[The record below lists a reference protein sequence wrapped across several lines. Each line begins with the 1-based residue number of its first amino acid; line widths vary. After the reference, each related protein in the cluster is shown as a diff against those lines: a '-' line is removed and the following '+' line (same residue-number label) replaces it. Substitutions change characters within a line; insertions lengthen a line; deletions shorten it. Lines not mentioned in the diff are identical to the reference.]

1 MAGWHHRLDGCE
13 FEWTQGVGDGQGGL
27 AGCNSWGCKESDM
40 TEQLNW
46 TDCGRAS
53 CIKPF
58 PNSLTSSFLTP
69 LGAVPL
75 IAGLQLG
82 HLRPVTLKDHHLGI
96 HILFPSTCEFL
107 QDPGSSNVH
116 QGAQL
121 RYLPS
126 VCHLSSKSQKSSA
139 RKEEKQGENR
149 CKSADTRKAW
159 ADTTYSSENVDL
171 ELGQGKSQV

>member
-13 FEWTQGVGDGQGGL
+13 FEWTPGVGDGQGGL
-27 AGCNSWGCKESDM
+27 VGCNSWGYKESDT
-40 TEQLNW
+40 TEGLNW

-53 CIKPF
+53 FVKPF

-96 HILFPSTCEFL
+96 RILFPSTCGLL

-116 QGAQL
+116 QAAQL

-126 VCHLSSKSQKSSA
+126 VCHLSSKNRSRQQEKKKSKVK
-139 RKEEKQGENR
+139 RGVNQQTPGK
-149 CKSADTRKAW
+149 
-159 ADTTYSSENVDL
+159 L
-171 ELGQGKSQV
+171 EQIPHTLLKMWT

>member
-1 MAGWHHRLDGCE
+1 MQRPFSFLKEKWKQGWLLSPISPQFIC
-13 FEWTQGVGDGQGGL
+13 L
-27 AGCNSWGCKESDM
+27 NSNFFFFN
-40 TEQLNW
+40 L

-53 CIKPF
+53 FIKPC

-96 HILFPSTCEFL
+96 HILFPSTCELL
-107 QDPGSSNVH
+107 QDSGSSNVH
-116 QGAQL
+116 QRAHL

-126 VCHLSSKSQKSSA
+126 VCHLPNKSQKSSA
-139 RKEEKQGENR
+139 RGEEKQGENR
-149 CKSADTRKAW
+149 CQSADTRKAG
-159 ADTTYSSENVDL
+159 ADTTQSSENVELDL
-171 ELGQGKSQV
+171 G